1 MGLKS
6 FNPYT
11 ASRRFMT
18 VLDKSHITKQ
28 TPEKSL
34 LEPKKRSGGRNNQG
48 EISIWH
54 RGGGHKKQYR
64 KIDFRR
70 DKDGVPAK
78 VEAIE
83 YDPNRSANIALL
95 HYADGDKRYI
105 LHPIGLEVGA
115 TVSTGETADILPGN
129 AMKFRHITPGTMV
142 HNVELYPGRGGQLVR
157 TAGASAQLLSKEGD
171 VALIKLPSGE
181 VRKFPIDCMATV
193 GQVGNLD
200 HENETYG
207 KAGRTRWK
215 GIRPTV
221 RGVAMNPVDH
231 PHGGGEGRVKA
242 GRTRWKGI
250 RPTVRGVAMNPV
262 DHPHGGG
269 EGRVKGNH
277 PQTPW
282 AFPTLG
288 KKTRHNKRTDKHIVE
303 RRK

>member
-18 VLDKSHITKQ
+18 VLDKSEITKQ

-48 EISIWH
+48 EIVIWH
-54 RGGGHKKQYR
+54 RGGGHKRQYR
-64 KIDFRR
+64 VVDFRR
-70 DKDGVPAK
+70 DKDGITAK
-78 VEAIE
+78 VAAIE
-83 YDPNRSANIALL
+83 YDPNRSSNIALL
-95 HYADGDKRYI
+95 HYADGEKRYI
-105 LHPIGLEVGA
+105 LHPVGLEVGA
-115 TVSTGETADILPGN
+115 TVSTGESADILPGN
-129 AMKFRHITPGTMV
+129 CLKIRHIPPGTMV
-142 HNVELYPGRGGQLVR
+142 HNLELYPGRGGQAVR

-171 VALIKLPSGE
+171 LALVKMPSGE
-181 VRKFPIDCMATV
+181 VRKFSVDCKATV

-207 KAGRTRWK
+207 KAGRTRWRGK
-215 GIRPTV
+215 KPTV

-231 PHGGGEGRVKA
+231 PHGGGEGK
-242 GRTRWKGI
+242 
-250 RPTVRGVAMNPV
+250 
-262 DHPHGGG
+262 
-269 EGRVKGNH
+269 VKGNH

-288 KKTRHNKRTDKHIVE
+288 KKTRGNKRTDRMIVE

>member
-18 VLDKSHITKQ
+18 VLDKSHITKE
-28 TPEKSL
+28 TPEKGL

-48 EISIWH
+48 EISVWH

-95 HYADGDKRYI
+95 HYADGEKRYI
-105 LHPIGLEVGA
+105 LHPVGLEVGA
-115 TVSTGETADILPGN
+115 TVTTGESADILPGN
-129 AMKFRHITPGTMV
+129 AMKFRHIPPGTMV
-142 HNVELYPGRGGQLVR
+142 HNIELYPGRGGQLVR

-171 VALIKLPSGE
+171 LALIKLPSGE
-181 VRKFPIDCMATV
+181 VRKFAIDCMATV

-215 GIRPTV
+215 GV
-221 RGVAMNPVDH
+221 
-231 PHGGGEGRVKA
+231 
-242 GRTRWKGI
+242 

-277 PQTPW
+277 PVTPW